1 MFINTLFYSLIAG
14 ISTIIGTLLIFYK
27 YKWAK
32 HNSIHLMSFAA
43 GIMLSLAFLHLIPEA
58 LEISNHNH
66 LETDHQLETGHSEP
80 SVNDNHSISENK
92 MIFLMIVIAFVIFSI
107 IESLIRIH
115 PRHDCGDET
124 PHKHSVLSVLSITGL
139 TLHSL
144 IDGVII
150 AVGFK
155 AGFRLGIMTTI
166 AVVLHEVPEGIIT
179 TSILLH
185 DTMKKNMVFFFSLL
199 VAIATP
205 IGAISSYFLIGE
217 AESNILKI
225 LIALA
230 AGSLIYISASDLIP
244 ETHKSEKRLNT
255 IFLIAGIIIFY
266 VIGNFVNHGH

>member
-1 MFINTLFYSLIAG
+1 MFVNTLFYSLIAG
-14 ISTIIGTLLIFYK
+14 ISTIVGTLLIFYK
-27 YKWAK
+27 YEWAK

-43 GIMLSLAFLHLIPEA
+43 GIMLSLAFLHLMPEA
-58 LEISNHNH
+58 LEISNYHHNH
-66 LETDHQLETGHSEP
+66 LETNHQANETVNIDHST
-80 SVNDNHSISENK
+80 NENK

-150 AVGFK
+150 SVGFK
-155 AGFRLGIMTTI
+155 AGFRLGVMTTI

-255 IFLIAGIIIFY
+255 IFLIAGIIVFY
-266 VIGNFVNHGH
+266 IIGNIVNHRH